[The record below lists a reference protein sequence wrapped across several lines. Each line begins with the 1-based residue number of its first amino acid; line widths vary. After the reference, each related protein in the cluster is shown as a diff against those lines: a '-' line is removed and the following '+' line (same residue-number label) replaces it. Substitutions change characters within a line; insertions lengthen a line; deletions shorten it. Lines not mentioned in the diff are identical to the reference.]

1 MVHLCEALASGIVKV
16 VVPLANE
23 TAAAGIPTAVI
34 HGRRPE
40 TPSEH
45 ELAAMFDPRVRL
57 VGVPGWGQR
66 SGSGALRSAIR
77 AAAVLRRELSRYERG
92 VLHMHST
99 YAGLVGRL
107 VASPGWTRFYTPQ
120 GYAFLNASHPGAV
133 RGTAFMAERL
143 LAGRAHVLACSLTE
157 GTQAV
162 ELFGSQDVSVVQN
175 GLDVASLPPFAPEP
189 NGHLVVASIGRV
201 VYQRRPDLFA
211 VLARL
216 LRGEDA
222 EFVWLGDG
230 PERGMLDRAGVDVS
244 GWLSQDE
251 VAAAIAGANVIVH
264 FSAFEGLPL
273 ALLEAMTAGRAI
285 VASDLPAIREVVG
298 DTAIVVRTP
307 SEAAVALRKLSAD
320 EAQRRELGRR
330 ARDRVRRLY
339 TKEAM
344 VGRTL
349 AAYGLADLRDA
360 AAAPGTAR
368 RP

>member
-1 MVHLCEALASGIVKV
+1 
-16 VVPLANE
+16 
-23 TAAAGIPTAVI
+23 
-34 HGRRPE
+34 
-40 TPSEH
+40 
-45 ELAAMFDPRVRL
+45 
-57 VGVPGWGQR
+57 
-66 SGSGALRSAIR
+66 
-77 AAAVLRRELSRYERG
+77 
-92 VLHMHST
+92 
-99 YAGLVGRL
+99 
-107 VASPGWTRFYTPQ
+107 
-120 GYAFLNASHPGAV
+120 
-133 RGTAFMAERL
+133 MAERL

-157 GTQAV
+157 GAQAV
-162 ELFGSQDVSVVQN
+162 ELFGS
-175 GLDVASLPPFAPEP
+175 
-189 NGHLVVASIGRV
+189 H
-201 VYQRRPDLFA
+201 
-211 VLARL
+211 
-216 LRGEDA
+216 
-222 EFVWLGDG
+222 
-230 PERGMLDRAGVDVS
+230 DVS

-320 EAQRRELGRR
+320 EAKRRELGRR

-360 AAAPGTAR
+360 AAAPETAR